1 MSRTAPPARRRP
13 FANSNTAARGR
24 LLAENL
30 LRRARMRS
38 PAVQSR
44 PLYERPGYR
53 TLLGRSRQ
61 NVRTYI
67 RKQLE
72 LPRQEIAEILAAN
85 KRAAMWLGAAAGLA
99 FMLLI
104 TLVVLLVAL
113 VALIPREWLGV
124 LVLALAV
131 GTAFALFVL
140 GVRAKAIVPGFLG
153 GVVLIAIGVAAF
165 LWLPQLVLAA
175 LLLTIALA
183 IGAGAMGFGGGTP
196 PSLPG
201 PTPASQSK
209 KETVRWAEQR
219 L

>member
-1 MSRTAPPARRRP
+1 MASAKLYCRR
-13 FANSNTAARGR
+13 STR

-30 LRRARMRS
+30 LRHGRVRVVS
-38 PAVQSR
+38 GTVPPV
-44 PLYERPGYR
+44 YERPGYR
-53 TLLGRSRQ
+53 TLLGRIRE

-85 KRAAMWLGAAAGLA
+85 KRAAVWLGIAAALA
-99 FMLLI
+99 FMTLI

-113 VALIPREWLGV
+113 VALVPRDWLGI

-140 GVRAKAIVPGFLG
+140 GIRARIIIPAFIGA
-153 GVVLIAIGVAAF
+153 VVLIAVGVAAL
-165 LWLPQLVLAA
+165 LWLPELVLAA

-183 IGAGAMGFGGGTP
+183 VGTGAMGYGGY
-196 PSLPG
+196 SRLELHG
-201 PTPASQSK
+201 PTRTIKSM
-209 KETVRWAEQR
+209 KETVRWAKQR
-219 L
+219 LLGRSAS

>member
-1 MSRTAPPARRRP
+1 VP
-13 FANSNTAARGR
+13 GR
-24 LLAENL
+24 VFKRHSLAVLLAENL
-30 LRRARMRS
+30 LRRTQVRS

-44 PLYERPGYR
+44 PVYERPGYR
-53 TLLGRSRQ
+53 TLLGRIRE

-85 KRAAMWLGAAAGLA
+85 KRAAMWLAVAAALA

-113 VALIPREWLGV
+113 VALIPRDWLGV

-131 GTAFALFVL
+131 GAAFALFVL
-140 GVRAKAIVPGFLG
+140 GVRAKAIIPSFLG
-153 GVVLIAIGVAAF
+153 GIVLIAIGVAAF
-165 LWLPQLVLAA
+165 LWLPELVLAA

-183 IGAGAMGFGGGTP
+183 IGTGAMGYGGY
-196 PSLPG
+196 SRLELHG
-201 PTPASQSK
+201 PTRTIK
-209 KETVRWAEQR
+209 TMKETVQWAKQR
-219 L
+219 LLGRSAS

>member
-1 MSRTAPPARRRP
+1 
-13 FANSNTAARGR
+13 
-24 LLAENL
+24 
-30 LRRARMRS
+30 MRV

-44 PLYERPGYR
+44 PVYERPGYR
-53 TLLGRSRQ
+53 TLLGRIRE

-67 RKQLE
+67 RKQLA

-99 FMLLI
+99 FMTII
-104 TLVVLLVAL
+104 TLIVLIVAL
-113 VALIPREWLGV
+113 VALIPRDWLGV

-140 GVRAKAIVPGFLG
+140 GVRAKAFFPGFIG
-153 GVVLIAIGVAAF
+153 GVALIAIGVAAF

-183 IGAGAMGFGGGTP
+183 VGTGALGYGGY
-196 PSLPG
+196 SRLELHG
-201 PTPASQSK
+201 PTRTIK
-209 KETVRWAEQR
+209 TMKETVQWAKQR
-219 L
+219 LLGRSAS

>member
-44 PLYERPGYR
+44 PVYERPGYR
-53 TLLGRSRQ
+53 TLLGRIRG

-72 LPRQEIAEILAAN
+72 LPRQEIAEILEAN
-85 KRAAMWLGAAAGLA
+85 KRAAMWLAVAAGLA

-104 TLVVLLVAL
+104 TVLGPLGAL
-113 VALIPREWLGV
+113 
-124 LVLALAV
+124 LALHPRDRRGVFV
-131 GTAFALFVL
+131 GPLA
-140 GVRAKAIVPGFLG
+140 G
-153 GVVLIAIGVAAF
+153 G
-165 LWLPQLVLAA
+165 AA
-175 LLLTIALA
+175 LA
-183 IGAGAMGFGGGTP
+183 
-196 PSLPG
+196 
-201 PTPASQSK
+201 
-209 KETVRWAEQR
+209 
-219 L
+219 

>member
-44 PLYERPGYR
+44 PVYERPGYR
-53 TLLGRSRQ
+53 TLLGRIRE

-85 KRAAMWLGAAAGLA
+85 KRAAMWLGVAAGLGPLTPLKPG
-99 FMLLI
+99 LL
-104 TLVVLLVAL
+104 LLFFV
-113 VALIPREWLGV
+113 
-124 LVLALAV
+124 AV
-131 GTAFALFVL
+131 GPPNSVGNLLFA
-140 GVRAKAIVPGFLG
+140 
-153 GVVLIAIGVAAF
+153 
-165 LWLPQLVLAA
+165 
-175 LLLTIALA
+175 
-183 IGAGAMGFGGGTP
+183 
-196 PSLPG
+196 
-201 PTPASQSK
+201 
-209 KETVRWAEQR
+209 
-219 L
+219 

>member
-1 MSRTAPPARRRP
+1 
-13 FANSNTAARGR
+13 
-24 LLAENL
+24 
-30 LRRARMRS
+30 MRV

-44 PLYERPGYR
+44 PVYERPGYR
-53 TLLGRSRQ
+53 TLLGRIRE

-67 RKQLE
+67 RKQLA

-99 FMLLI
+99 FMTII
-104 TLVVLLVAL
+104 TLIVLIVAL
-113 VALIPREWLGV
+113 VALIPRDWLGV

-140 GVRAKAIVPGFLG
+140 GVRAKAFFPGFIG
-153 GVVLIAIGVAAF
+153 GVALIAIGVAAF

-183 IGAGAMGFGGGTP
+183 VGTGAIGYGGY
-196 PSLPG
+196 SRLELHG
-201 PTPASQSK
+201 PTRTIK
-209 KETVRWAEQR
+209 TMKETVQWAKQR
-219 L
+219 LLGRSAS

>member
-1 MSRTAPPARRRP
+1 VPGGVFKRHSVAV
-13 FANSNTAARGR
+13 

-30 LRRARMRS
+30 LRRTRVRS

-44 PLYERPGYR
+44 PVYERPGYR
-53 TLLGRSRQ
+53 TLLGRIRE

-85 KRAAMWLGAAAGLA
+85 KRAAMWLAVAATLA

-131 GTAFALFVL
+131 GAAFALFVL
-140 GVRAKAIVPGFLG
+140 GARARAIVPGFLG
-153 GVVLIAIGVAAF
+153 GIVLIAIGVAAF
-165 LWLPQLVLAA
+165 LWLPELVLAA

-183 IGAGAMGFGGGTP
+183 IGTGAMGYGGY
-196 PSLPG
+196 SRLELHG
-201 PTPASQSK
+201 PTRTIK
-209 KETVRWAEQR
+209 TMKETVQWAKQR
-219 L
+219 LLGRSAS